1 MTAGKDG
8 LGPYHHKGKFAM
20 VDVALNKNNSVMIA
34 PSEMT
39 PALPD
44 MRATD
49 SADDDSRLMVLIGA
63 GDEGAFK
70 TLMDRHML
78 RAVRQAARLI
88 GNDSQ
93 AEDIAQEAFVRVWRH
108 ADRWQETAQRGAR
121 FSTWLYKII
130 LNLVIDEKRKR
141 QTVAID
147 SIAEPAD
154 DRQPGAEDMIVRQQR
169 AAEVQAALRQ
179 LPDRQRE
186 AFVLCFF
193 EEYSNRDAA
202 ELLDVSVKAL
212 ESLLVRAR
220 RSLRELLTKESPL

>member
-1 MTAGKDG
+1 
-8 LGPYHHKGKFAM
+8 M
-20 VDVALNKNNSVMIA
+20 VYVALNKDTHVTIS
-34 PSEMT
+34 PRDMT
-39 PALPD
+39 QALPD
-44 MRATD
+44 IGAKE
-49 SADDDSRLMVLIGA
+49 SADDDSRLMVLVGE
-63 GDEGAFK
+63 GDERAFR

-78 RAVRQAARLI
+78 RAVRQAARLL
-88 GNDSQ
+88 GSDCL
-93 AEDIAQEAFVRVWRH
+93 AEDVAQEAFVRVWRN
-108 ADRWQETAQRGAR
+108 AARWQETDQRGAR

-141 QTVAID
+141 QMVAID
-147 SIAEPAD
+147 DIAEPVD
-154 DRQPGAEDMIVRQQR
+154 DRIPDAEEQLVRQQR
-169 AAEVQAALRQ
+169 GAEVQAALRQ

-220 RSLRELLTKESPL
+220 RSLRELLTKESPI